1 MCAQTAPTCYD
12 RGMSNVSW
20 YAEASLVEQGHVY
33 CAGSLAQCVR
43 RWSRLTQDAQATA
56 VIKLHKIPDGHIK
69 IEYAEIAQLALQPE
83 LTKV

>member
-1 MCAQTAPTCYD
+1 
-12 RGMSNVSW
+12 MSNVSW

-43 RWSRLTQDAQATA
+43 RWARLTQNEQATA
-56 VIKLHKIPDGHIK
+56 TIKLHKITDGHVK
-69 IEYAEIAQLALQPE
+69 IERAEIAELALQPE